1 MNKLLTILAIVIAM
15 QLQAQETIE
24 IDTTPKT
31 KYAVLTQSEYQTF
44 NDSISLVKGYKQGLK
59 TVRVYPIK
67 PQRFTMD
74 GEELKVVITVNPA
87 NQLYCTRKLYDR
99 NEIAIKDTVL
109 TE

>member
-1 MNKLLTILAIVIAM
+1 M
-15 QLQAQETIE
+15 
-24 IDTTPKT
+24 
-31 KYAVLTQSEYQTF
+31 
-44 NDSISLVKGYKQGLK
+44 VKGYRIGLK